1 MVGYRDTSAPNRPRQ
16 GDRKAVFKERKNGAL
31 SGHLFLPRS
40 SKFSFFHQSKMTNV
54 TTDLLDDGQ
63 EHPDRAKVGVVG
75 DVGLARDDGHALEP
89 RQRDG
94 KGNANVGADPK

>member
-1 MVGYRDTSAPNRPRQ
+1 
-16 GDRKAVFKERKNGAL
+16 
-31 SGHLFLPRS
+31 
-40 SKFSFFHQSKMTNV
+40 MTNV

-94 KGNANVGADPK
+94 KGNANVGADPQ

>member
-1 MVGYRDTSAPNRPRQ
+1 
-16 GDRKAVFKERKNGAL
+16 
-31 SGHLFLPRS
+31 
-40 SKFSFFHQSKMTNV
+40 MTNV

-94 KGNANVGADPK
+94 KGNANVGADPQQSLEEKKYNQDWEQQKTDKDR